1 MIYQRLLSFCA
12 AFLMIALLPTGA
24 LAADADNGKALF
36 LENCASCHNNNMV
49 SDMTGPA
56 LHGVQER
63 WKKYPEALY
72 DWVRNSQAT
81 ADAGNPRAKIMIN
94 WASSAMTSF
103 ENLENE
109 QIDDILE
116 YIELKGSGKY
126 GPVEALGEGGGDAVT
141 ASEDPVSPA
150 LGLTLIAVL
159 LLAIALLGRY
169 INSLTRLS
177 QQQAGQVVT
186 AEKSILGVLF
196 SPGVVKV
203 LLFAV
208 VLFGGY
214 TTVNSAIGLGRQQS
228 YAPEQPIKFSHETHA
243 GVNGINCQYCHDGAR
258 RSKHSVIPA
267 SNTCINCHA
276 NIQKGSQY
284 GTEELIKVYAASG
297 FNPLENAY
305 IPQNA
310 TTEQRAAVYEQWLRK
325 TYAKEWQENESSVNA
340 MIKEQL
346 ASVKGMYNKPIE
358 WVRVHNLPDHVY
370 FNHAQHVTV
379 GKIKCQTCHG
389 EVEKMEIV
397 QQHSP
402 LSMGWCVNCHRQT
415 EVQFQDG
422 LNASKKS
429 PYDGDDNKANSYYT
443 DYKYYE
449 QYHSELEEGKRT
461 GVTVEEIGGLEC
473 QKCHY

>member
-12 AFLMIALLPTGA
+12 AFLMIALLPTGV

-36 LENCASCHNNNMV
+36 LEKCASCHNNNML

-56 LHGVQER
+56 LYGVQER
-63 WKKYPEALY
+63 WKQYPDALY
-72 DWVRNSQAT
+72 DWIRNSQAT
-81 ADAGNPRAKIMIN
+81 ADAGNPRAKQMIN
-94 WASSAMTSF
+94 WAASAMTAF

-116 YIELKGSGKY
+116 YIELKGSGKMEPA
-126 GPVEALGEGGGDAVT
+126 GDDNLPNNVDKKLVEDQ
-141 ASEDPVSPA
+141 VSPW
-150 LGLTLIAVL
+150 LGITLILVL
-159 LLAIALLGRY
+159 LIAIALLGRY

-177 QQQAGQVVT
+177 QQQSGQVVT
-186 AEKSILGVLF
+186 PEKSVLGIMF
-196 SPGVVKV
+196 SPGVIKV
-203 LLFAV
+203 LLFAL

-214 TTVNSAIGLGRQQS
+214 TTVNSAIGLGRQQG
-228 YAPEQPIKFSHETHA
+228 YAPEQPIKFSHAQHA
-243 GVNGINCQYCHDGAR
+243 GINGINCQYCHDGAR

-276 NIQKGSQY
+276 NIQKGSRY

-310 TTEQRAAVYEQWLRK
+310 TAEERAQVYEQWLRK
-325 TYAKEWQENESSVNA
+325 TYAKEWQENEDAVNN
-340 MIKEQL
+340 MIREQL
-346 ASVKGMYNKPIE
+346 ASVEGMYNKPIE
-358 WVRVHNLPDHVY
+358 WVRIHNLPDHAY

-389 EVEKMEIV
+389 EVEKMEV
-397 QQHSP
+397 MQQHSP
-402 LSMGWCVNCHRQT
+402 LSMGWCINCHRQT
-415 EVQFQDG
+415 EVQFRDG
-422 LNASKKS
+422 LNAGKKT
-429 PYDGDDNKANSYYT
+429 PYDGADNRANDYYT

-449 QYHSELEEGKRT
+449 QYHREIKEGERT

>member
-12 AFLMIALLPTGA
+12 ALLMIAMLPFGA
-24 LAADADNGKALF
+24 SAADADNGKALF
-36 LENCASCHNNNMV
+36 LEKCASCHNNNMV

-56 LHGVQER
+56 LYQVQDR
-63 WKKYPEALY
+63 WKKYPGALY
-72 DWVRNSQAT
+72 DWIRNSQAL
-81 ADAGNPRAKIMIN
+81 ADAGNPRAKQMIN
-94 WASSAMTSF
+94 WATSAMTAF

-126 GPVEALGEGGGDAVT
+126 GPAEVATTGAEGTSIAQEEDSSPLLGI
-141 ASEDPVSPA
+141 S
-150 LGLTLIAVL
+150 LIVVL
-159 LLAIALLGRY
+159 LMAIALLGRY

-177 QQQAGQVVT
+177 QQQEGQLVT
-186 AEKSILGVLF
+186 PEKSVLGVLF

-203 LLFAV
+203 LLFSL

-214 TTVNSAIGLGRQQS
+214 TTVNSAIGLGRQQG
-228 YAPEQPIKFSHETHA
+228 YAPEQPIKFSHKTHA

-276 NIQKGSQY
+276 NIQKGSEN

-297 FNPLENAY
+297 FNPMANSY
-305 IPQNA
+305 IPTEA
-310 TTEQRAAVYEQWLRK
+310 TDEERAKVYEQWLRK
-325 TYAKEWQENESSVNA
+325 TYAKEWKENETAVNT
-340 MIKEQL
+340 MIKQQL
-346 ASVKGMYNKPIE
+346 ASVEGTYNQPIN
-358 WVRVHNLPDHVY
+358 WVRIHNLPDHAY

-389 EVEKMEIV
+389 EVEKMDV
-397 QQHSP
+397 LQQHSP
-402 LSMGWCVNCHRQT
+402 LSMGWCINCHRQT
-415 EVQFQDG
+415 EVQFRDG
-422 LNASKKS
+422 LNASNKS
-429 PYDGDDNKANSYYT
+429 PYDGDDNTANDYYT

-449 QYHSELEEGKRT
+449 QYHSELEEGKRS
-461 GVTVEEIGGLEC
+461 GVTVEEVGGLEC